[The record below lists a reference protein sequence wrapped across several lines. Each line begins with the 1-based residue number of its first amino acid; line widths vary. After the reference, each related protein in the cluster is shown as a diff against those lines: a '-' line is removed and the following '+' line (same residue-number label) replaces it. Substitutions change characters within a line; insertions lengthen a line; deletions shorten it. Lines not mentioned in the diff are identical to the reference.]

1 MEFLIIIPIALYML
15 VFIPAFMFTWEG
27 SVFDGI
33 GCYGWLCMLIG
44 FPGALLALFIK
55 LAIKLFKLP
64 AETRNRREQQIREQQ
79 LAQEERRLEEQER
92 LKQQEYQISLEQK
105 RNSIY
110 PNSPI
115 TKEIVDMI
123 TANNL
128 LPYSVEVKGTGVIA
142 CFEGFTKQYVF
153 KSHSLPDMDRNEQQ
167 IFADVLV
174 DKLNRQYT
182 VRELT
187 KYHSF
192 MHSDGTPGGWTE
204 HISFL
209 LERKITRSF

>member
-79 LAQEERRLEEQER
+79 LAQEERRLEEQAR

-123 TANNL
+123 TANTL
-128 LPYSVEVKGTGVIA
+128 LPYSVEV
-142 CFEGFTKQYVF
+142 
-153 KSHSLPDMDRNEQQ
+153 
-167 IFADVLV
+167 
-174 DKLNRQYT
+174 
-182 VRELT
+182 
-187 KYHSF
+187 
-192 MHSDGTPGGWTE
+192 
-204 HISFL
+204 
-209 LERKITRSF
+209 